1 MLSALNV
8 GITGKALENNHIAIS
23 AVNPR
28 DFCEDKHH
36 HVDDSPYGGGPGMVM
51 MAKPLGK
58 AIEHAKSTNNAKVIF
73 LSPQGKTFNQAA
85 AKTLA
90 SEPGLIMLSG
100 RYEGIDQ
107 RAIDQHVD
115 EEWSIGDYVLSGGE
129 LPAMVMIDS
138 IARCLPGIVGDQQS
152 VRQDTFYN
160 GLLKYPQYT
169 RPESVSDMETP
180 KVLLSGNHEAIR
192 LWRLKQSLGITWQK
206 RPDLLEKATLTAQEQ
221 TLLEEFK
228 TENQHKRGVNNECG
242 SRNWCR
248 TDPRKTHS

>member
-1 MLSALNV
+1 MQFSVITLFPEMLTALSV
-8 GITGKALENNHIAIS
+8 GITGKALEKNHIAIT

-28 DFCEDKHH
+28 DFCEDKHKC
-36 HVDDSPYGGGPGMVM
+36 VDDSPYGGGPGMVM

-58 AIEHAKSTNNAKVIF
+58 AIEHAKSTNNVKVIY

-90 SEPGLIMLSG
+90 KEPGLIMVSG

-107 RAIDQHVD
+107 RVIDEHVD

-138 IARCLPGIVGDQQS
+138 IARCLPGVVGDQQS
-152 VRQDTFYN
+152 VSEDTFYN

-169 RPESVSDMETP
+169 RPESIAGMETP

-206 RPDLLEKATLTAQEQ
+206 RPDLLEKVTLTAQEQ

-228 TENQHKRGVNNECG
+228 TEN
-242 SRNWCR
+242 
-248 TDPRKTHS
+248 